1 MPSLIIKK
9 NKKKHRNLDLPLGV
23 TVMEGR
29 VTYGNGRINVVD
41 FNFDILLRTHTT
53 ETTENEKG
61 GICTFFMQKV
71 LESKNYI

>member
-9 NKKKHRNLDLPLGV
+9 NKIKHRNLDLPLGV

-41 FNFDILLRTHTT
+41 FNFDILLNTHTT

-61 GICTFFMQKV
+61 GISTFFMQK
-71 LESKNYI
+71 SI

>member
-41 FNFDILLRTHTT
+41 FNFDILLNTHTT

-61 GICTFFMQKV
+61 GISTFFMQK
-71 LESKNYI
+71 SI

>member
-9 NKKKHRNLDLPLGV
+9 KLKKHRNLDLPLGV

-41 FNFDILLRTHTT
+41 FNFDILLNTHTT

-61 GICTFFMQKV
+61 GISTFFMQK
-71 LESKNYI
+71 SI

>member
-9 NKKKHRNLDLPLGV
+9 LKIKHRNLDLPLGV

-41 FNFDILLRTHTT
+41 FNFDILLNTHTT

-61 GICTFFMQKV
+61 GISTFFMQK
-71 LESKNYI
+71 SI

>member
-41 FNFDILLRTHTT
+41 FNVDILLNTHTT
-53 ETTENEKG
+53 ETTDNEKG
-61 GICTFFMQKV
+61 GISTFFMQK
-71 LESKNYI
+71 SI